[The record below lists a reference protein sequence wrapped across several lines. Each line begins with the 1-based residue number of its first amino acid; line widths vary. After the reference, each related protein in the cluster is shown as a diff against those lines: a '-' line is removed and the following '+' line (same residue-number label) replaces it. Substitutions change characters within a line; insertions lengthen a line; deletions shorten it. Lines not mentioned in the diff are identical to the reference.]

1 MINMSPTSFSSEIL
15 AKEFPQLTDLI
26 YLNHAAVSPW
36 PARTAEAVKQ
46 FADENVSMGAMH
58 YKKWLNTEWTLR
70 QQIKDLINAPSVD
83 DIALLKNTSEA
94 LSVVACGL
102 DWQAGDN
109 VVSSAEEFPS
119 NRIPWQ
125 AQQSNGVSFRAVDI
139 RNDAPEQAL
148 MSACDGQTRVLT
160 ISSVQY
166 SSGIRLDLVV
176 LGEFCRQN
184 NILFCVDA
192 IQSIGAHKI
201 DVQEIQADFVMADA
215 HKWMLG
221 PEGIALFYCK
231 AERRQQLALHQF
243 GWHMLENAGDFDAT
257 SWQSAATAQRFECG
271 SPNMLGIHAL
281 SASLSLI
288 EQLGIEKIEINI
300 FNNTSYLIDKLKNI
314 DGVKILT
321 PVQQRHHA
329 GIVNF
334 SIDSIDIADL
344 HRMLLND
351 KVICAQRGS
360 GIRFSPHFY
369 ISREKLDKA
378 IEAVGRLSQQLK

>member
-1 MINMSPTSFSSEIL
+1 MRPTSFCSEIL
-15 AKEFPQLTDLI
+15 AAEFPQHTDLI

-36 PARTAEAVKQ
+36 PARTAQAVKQ
-46 FADENVSMGAMH
+46 FADENVFMGATH

-102 DWQAGDN
+102 DWHSGDN

-125 AQQSNGVSFRAVDI
+125 AQHSNGVSFRAVDI
-139 RNDAPEQAL
+139 KNDAPEQAL
-148 MSACDGQTRVLT
+148 MSACDDQTRVLT

-176 LGEFCRQN
+176 LGKFCRQN

-201 DVQEIQADFVMADA
+201 DVQEIHADFVMADA

-344 HRMLLND
+344 HRMLLNN
-351 KVICAQRGS
+351 KVICAQRGA

-378 IEAVGRLSQQLK
+378 IEAVRRLSQQLK